1 MGREIFNPGRF
12 FLSLHSKQ
20 ISGLDFWRY
29 KSWQTRHRTWSHRG
43 KHQKHLFASIFS
55 PQQRPSVLLWQ
66 PGQVL
71 WHDDIVLRDTGLSPV
86 SSDLLFSV
94 SDAEKKE
101 KVKLKKRNIV
111 WLLEDRLATVLS
123 LSYLVRWESSEV
135 GWGERRVGGGKQQLG
150 CLEAEAGN
158 SDRFW

>member
-1 MGREIFNPGRF
+1 
-12 FLSLHSKQ
+12 
-20 ISGLDFWRY
+20 
-29 KSWQTRHRTWSHRG
+29 
-43 KHQKHLFASIFS
+43 
-55 PQQRPSVLLWQ
+55 LLWQ

-111 WLLEDRLATVLS
+111 
-123 LSYLVRWESSEV
+123 
-135 GWGERRVGGGKQQLG
+135 
-150 CLEAEAGN
+150 
-158 SDRFW
+158 